1 MRQKLS
7 FTRLFF
13 PSFLLFHF
21 PISLLCLFPPFYSI
35 FILFPN
41 RHFPRAPSLN
51 IFQNMYPCRFFKEF
65 KENWCFPRNSSEK
78 IQELNSRTDPANIP
92 DIVLQSSLI
101 LLGPQGPSMNNF
113 GNISDFSKSLPQLK

>member
-7 FTRLFF
+7 FTRFFF

-21 PISLLCLFPPFYSI
+21 PFSLLCLFPPFYSI

-92 DIVLQSSLI
+92 AFVIF
-101 LLGPQGPSMNNF
+101 NF
-113 GNISDFSKSLPQLK
+113 SQQNVHRSTVYTLPTYFRGEK